1 MCRDYEQLYIPFQ
14 KLGRQDAF
22 DTKAVFSAYAM
33 GQAESTGMTGF
44 SDGMLIRRVNELEAT
59 LNTINQS
66 LEYRMVKFFNRE
78 KMPGKK
84 LIKWCIGFAYRV
96 YLKFF
101 RR

>member
-1 MCRDYEQLYIPFQ
+1 M
-14 KLGRQDAF
+14 
-22 DTKAVFSAYAM
+22 S
-33 GQAESTGMTGF
+33 QAEESGITGF

-59 LNTINQS
+59 LNTIEQS

-78 KMPGKK
+78 NMPFKK
-84 LIKWCIGFAYRV
+84 QIKWLIGFAYRV

>member
-1 MCRDYEQLYIPFQ
+1 
-14 KLGRQDAF
+14 
-22 DTKAVFSAYAM
+22 
-33 GQAESTGMTGF
+33 
-44 SDGMLIRRVNELEAT
+44 MLIRRVNELEAT